1 MIKVLVADENINV
14 INNCCQYLSNS
25 DKMIQTLSANTGIDT
40 LNKYNKIKADV
51 LILNSHFS
59 DIKSTE
65 IVDRL
70 SATIC
75 ERKNNNIILT
85 VNSDEEQLDFLN
97 TAKIYKFFKFP
108 LDFKE
113 ISNTIEQIQIEN
125 QYDDID
131 EHYLNKLLFSMKIV
145 IR

>member
-1 MIKVLVADENINV
+1 MGGRIKMIKVLVADENVDLVNS
-14 INNCCQYLSNS
+14 CCQYLSCS
-25 DKMIQTLSANTGIDT
+25 DHSIQTLSATNGIDT
-40 LNKYNKIKADV
+40 LDKYNKMKADI

-85 VNSDEEQLDFLN
+85 VNSDKEQLDFLN
-97 TAKIYKFFKFP
+97 TAKIYKFFKLP
-108 LDFKE
+108 LDFK
-113 ISNTIEQIQIEN
+113 
-125 QYDDID
+125 
-131 EHYLNKLLFSMKIV
+131 
-145 IR
+145 